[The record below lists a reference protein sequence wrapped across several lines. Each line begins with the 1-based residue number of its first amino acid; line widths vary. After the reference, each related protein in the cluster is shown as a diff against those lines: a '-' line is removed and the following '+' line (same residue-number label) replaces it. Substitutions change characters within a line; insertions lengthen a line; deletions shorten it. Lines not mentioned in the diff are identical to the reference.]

1 MYRQNQTL
9 VRLLQ
14 PVIEAMG
21 YELLGIEQGNKGKS
35 DLVRIYIDHEA
46 GIRVEDCE
54 QVSGQVSGVLDV
66 EDPLKAAYTLEV
78 SSPGLDRPLFTL
90 AQFARHTGAEANVKL
105 RQPLAERR
113 RLRGII
119 EAVTDDNIV
128 MQVDGERYEIDADRV
143 EHARLIPVYD

>member
-14 PVIEAMG
+14 PAIEALG
-21 YELLGIEQGNKGKS
+21 YELLGIELGTRGGG
-35 DLVRIYIDHEA
+35 DLVRVYIDRED

-54 QVSGQVSGVLDV
+54 RVSEQVSGVLDV
-66 EDPLKAAYTLEV
+66 EDPLKGTYTLEV

-90 AQFARHTGAEANVKL
+90 AHFARHVGDEASVKL
-105 RQPLAERR
+105 RRSVAERR
-113 RLRGII
+113 RLRGVI
-119 EAVTDDNIV
+119 EAVTDNTIV
-128 MQVDGERYEIDADRV
+128 MQVDGVRYEVEADRV

>member
-9 VRLLQ
+9 IRLLE

-21 YELLGIEQGNKGKS
+21 YELLGIEQASKGGT
-35 DLVRIYIDHEA
+35 DLLRIYIDQDG

-54 QVSGQVSGVLDV
+54 RVSGQVSGVLDV
-66 EDPLKAAYTLEV
+66 EDPLKGAYTLEV

-90 AQFARHTGAEANVKL
+90 AQFEQHIGAEANVRL
-105 RQPLAERR
+105 RQPLADRR

-119 EAVTDDNIV
+119 EAVENNTIV
-128 MQVDGERYEIDADRV
+128 MQVDGVRYEIDPDRV